1 MKKLVLCALLASSV
15 ASVAAADAIE
25 IVSAGATTISG
36 SGSGI
41 TTPVSI
47 NGWNITTVTGVS
59 SSPGLSPFGLE
70 LAVDATCASGVC
82 LTTPLDVFYSD
93 TGFTASV
100 SAGDFR
106 TTYSGTLTGS
116 GTTRAITWADSTD
129 TLFGGGIPPLGTD
142 HLGTVGPFG
151 SPFGGGTTSGG
162 PAETGTYSLTIEE
175 VFTAGASG
183 SSSFGTDANV
193 TATPEPSSLLL
204 LLSGL
209 VGLGFMKWKV
219 FQS

>member
-1 MKKLVLCALLASSV
+1 MKKWILCALLVVSLS
-15 ASVAAADAIE
+15 SVAAADSIE
-25 IVSAGATTISG
+25 IVSAGATTITG

-70 LAVDATCASGVC
+70 LAVDATCTSGAC

-100 SAGDFR
+100 PAGGFQ

-151 SPFGGGTTSGG
+151 GPFGGGTASGG
-162 PAETGTYSLTIEE
+162 PAETGTYSLTIEDI
-175 VFTAGASG
+175 FTAGSG
-183 SSSFGTDANV
+183 SSSFSTDANV

-204 LLSGL
+204 LSSGL
-209 VGLGFMKWKV
+209 VGLGFMKRKM